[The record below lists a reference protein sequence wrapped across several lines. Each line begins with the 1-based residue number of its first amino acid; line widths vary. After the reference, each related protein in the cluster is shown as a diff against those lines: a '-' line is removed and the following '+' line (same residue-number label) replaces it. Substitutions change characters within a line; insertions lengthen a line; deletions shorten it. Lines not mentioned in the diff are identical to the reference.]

1 MRGHAMPVM
10 TQRNLHGSG
19 HQSVNFGGGLHVK
32 CPTWGLRAVEPYP
45 LISHTVSRQRSAPS
59 TGASFHGL
67 SAEKVMNA
75 NQEHLS
81 GRFMLVPVD
90 VMKKPAG
97 KPQGQQGT
105 PKICDHE
112 GGHITQPYSRE
123 GIGKSPG
130 KYNSRV
136 GERSGCCEP
145 VGSGYISSHQH
156 RNRIGLDT
164 QPGKNRKNEPK
175 SCDDLLNPL

>member
-1 MRGHAMPVM
+1 
-10 TQRNLHGSG
+10 
-19 HQSVNFGGGLHVK
+19 
-32 CPTWGLRAVEPYP
+32 
-45 LISHTVSRQRSAPS
+45 
-59 TGASFHGL
+59 
-67 SAEKVMNA
+67 MNA

-97 KPQGQQGT
+97 EPQGQQGT

-123 GIGKSPG
+123 GIGKCPG

-136 GERSGCCEP
+136 GERSGCCKP
-145 VGSGYISSHQH
+145 VGSGYIAAHQH

-175 SCDDLLNPL
+175 SCDDL